1 MRTVVITGASSGIGK
16 ELCSFFEQGGFEVVK
31 IARSLN
37 NPDNNEYC
45 CDVSDFSQVIE
56 TFGRISEKHQHI
68 DILVNN
74 AGFGLFG
81 AAEFLPEADYY
92 NQFDVNFF
100 GVLNCSKCALPLMTS
115 GGKIINISSACAL
128 FSLPFRTL
136 YCASKAAVNSLSF
149 GMRNELKNAGIDVVS
164 ICPGDIKT
172 EFTKNRVKN
181 FETNLRYGN
190 QVERA
195 AKFVDEKNDRRM
207 DKTKVAKKIYKI
219 STKKKCKAMYVIG
232 FKYKVLNFLARFV
245 PTNWLYWAIHK
256 LFLK

>member
-16 ELCSFFEQGGFEVVK
+16 ELCSIFEQDGFEVIK

-37 NPDNNEYC
+37 NPDENEYS
-45 CDVSDFSQVIE
+45 CDVSNFEQVLE
-56 TFGRISEKHQHI
+56 TFKQIAMKHHHI

-81 AAEFLPEADYY
+81 AAEFLPE
-92 NQFDVNFF
+92 NECHKQFDVNFF
-100 GVLNCSKCALPLMTS
+100 GVLNCTKCALPLMTS

-128 FSLPFRTL
+128 FSLPFRAL
-136 YCASKAAVNSLSF
+136 YSASKAAVNSLSY
-149 GMRNELKNAGIDVVS
+149 GMRNELKNAGIDVVA
-164 ICPGDIKT
+164 ICPGDVKT
-172 EFTKNRVKN
+172 EFVQNRVKY

-190 QVERA
+190 QIERA
-195 AKFVDEKNDRRM
+195 ADFVDSKNDKRM

-232 FKYKVLNFLARFV
+232 FKYKVLNFLSRFV
-245 PTNWLYWAIHK
+245 PTSWLLWGIHK

>member
-16 ELCSFFEQGGFEVVK
+16 ELCSIFEQDGFEVIK

-37 NPDNNEYC
+37 NPDENEYS
-45 CDVSDFSQVIE
+45 CDVSNFEQVLE
-56 TFGRISEKHQHI
+56 TFKQIAMKHHHI

-81 AAEFLPEADYY
+81 AAEFLPE
-92 NQFDVNFF
+92 NECHKQFDVNFF
-100 GVLNCSKCALPLMTS
+100 GVLNCTKCALPLMTS

-128 FSLPFRTL
+128 FSLPFRAL
-136 YCASKAAVNSLSF
+136 YSASKAAVNSLSY
-149 GMRNELKNAGIDVVS
+149 GMRNELKNAGIDVVA
-164 ICPGDIKT
+164 ICPGDVKT
-172 EFTKNRVKN
+172 EFVQNRVKY

-190 QVERA
+190 QIERA
-195 AKFVDEKNDRRM
+195 ADFVDSKNDKRM

-232 FKYKVLNFLARFV
+232 FKYKVLNFLSRLV
-245 PTNWLYWAIHK
+245 PTSWLLWGIHK